1 MPQTI
6 QYHRF
11 GGPEVLT
18 LEETPPQRI
27 GSQEVIIA
35 VHAAGLNPIDYKIVV
50 GDQKIKMLERIQR
63 IQHPHQWFSGSRIF
77 PRGVGRDFSGTILQI
92 GKDVTEFSLHDR
104 VFGTLRSA
112 PGLGK
117 PQGSLT
123 TELITSVD
131 NITLTPPE
139 INDVTA
145 STLGVAAQ
153 TVCGAFRALEIE
165 PSDTLV
171 ISAASGGM
179 GSLATQLAVARGAK
193 VIGIAGPGHQSYIQ
207 SLGATAVSYSS
218 GRNIMV
224 EQIRRHKPTKF
235 LDCFGGPYVDIA
247 LQAGLPARHVGTL
260 VPSPLSLLRGAKFT
274 GSRHGTSA
282 DLQTVAA
289 LIATGKIDI
298 RVEEVFPF
306 TKEGVQRG
314 YSVLAQGH
322 AGGKLVIDLS
332 INH

>member
-27 GSQEVIIA
+27 ESQEVIIA
-35 VHAAGLNPIDYKIVV
+35 VHATGLNPIDYKIVA

-63 IQHPHQWFSGSRIF
+63 IQRPNQWLSGSQIF
-77 PRGVGRDFSGTILQI
+77 PRGVGRDFSGTILQL
-92 GKDVTEFSLHDR
+92 GKDVKDSPHDR

-112 PGLGK
+112 PGLGNS
-117 PQGSLT
+117 QGSLT

-131 NITLTPPE
+131 NIAPTPPE
-139 INDVTA
+139 IDDVTA

-153 TVCGAFRALEIE
+153 TVCGAFRTLDIE

-171 ISAASGGM
+171 ISAASGGV
-179 GSLATQLAVARGAK
+179 GSLAAQLAVAHGAK

-207 SLGATAVSYSS
+207 SLGATALSYSS
-218 GRNIMV
+218 GRNVMV
-224 EQIRRHKPTKF
+224 EQIRRQKPTKF

-274 GSRHGTSA
+274 GSRHGVSA

-289 LIATGKIDI
+289 LIAAGKIDI

-306 TKEGVQRG
+306 TQEGVQRG

-322 AGGKLVIDLS
+322 ASGKLVVDLS
-332 INH
+332 INF